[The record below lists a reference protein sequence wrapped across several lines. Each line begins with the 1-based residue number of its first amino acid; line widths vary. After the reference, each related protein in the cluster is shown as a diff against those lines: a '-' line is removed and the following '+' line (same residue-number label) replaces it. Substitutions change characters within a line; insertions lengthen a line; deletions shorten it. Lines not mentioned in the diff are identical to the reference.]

1 MRSLSIHVTCES
13 GILLEILI
21 NFLSGVWSEYS
32 KKHRDRRFRINV
44 CKLVPKCS
52 VLKEIKYDMTK
63 LEELENREVEAGIIS
78 IKDQLKHTDSAQM
91 ECSIA
96 SSKSNSLAESYS
108 YTKTSGHDMTAR

>member
-63 LEELENREVEAGIIS
+63 LEELENREGRHKLFLV
-78 IKDQLKHTDSAQM
+78 QLPKRWP
-91 ECSIA
+91 
-96 SSKSNSLAESYS
+96 
-108 YTKTSGHDMTAR
+108 G